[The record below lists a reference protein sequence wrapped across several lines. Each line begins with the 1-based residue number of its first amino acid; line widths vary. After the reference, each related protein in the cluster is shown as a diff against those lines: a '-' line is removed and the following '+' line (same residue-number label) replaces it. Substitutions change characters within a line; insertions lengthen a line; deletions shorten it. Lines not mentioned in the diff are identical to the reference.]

1 MERII
6 DMDPTL
12 TTLPTHGIR
21 TDLYEAL
28 LKKEK
33 TIAVVGLGYVGLPLA
48 LEFAGRMR
56 VIGFDVKK
64 SRVDQLN
71 QHFDAASQINTDGF
85 LDKDIQFSS
94 DPEILRAAHL
104 FIVAVPTAVD
114 DHKVPDL
121 KPLFSASETIARYL
135 KPGDYVVFE
144 STTYPGCTEEECI
157 PRLEAG
163 SGLQLNADFKVGY
176 SPERIDPGNREKGV
190 ADILKIVSGSDPEAL
205 ETLAKVYGD
214 IIKAGI
220 YKAPS
225 IRVAEAAKVIE
236 NTQRDLNISLMNEL
250 SILFD
255 RLGIDTQEVLRA
267 AGTKWNFAR
276 FTPGL
281 VGGHCIAVDPYYLLH
296 KARQSGY
303 DPQVILSGRRVN
315 DSMPGHIA
323 KKLVQ
328 TLIRRGK
335 TPQHSRVLVMGVAFK
350 ENVPDIRNSRVVDLV
365 QELRDF
371 KVSVDIIDPLADPAD
386 VRKEYGL
393 ELHARPQGPY
403 DAIVVAVGHQ
413 QFRDLDHGYFRA
425 LSASEP
431 ILFDLKA
438 LYPRDRFEPE
448 FEYWRL

>member
-1 MERII
+1 M
-6 DMDPTL
+6 
-12 TTLPTHGIR
+12 
-21 TDLYEAL
+21 YEAL
-28 LKKEK
+28 LRKEK
-33 TIAVVGLGYVGLPLA
+33 TIAVIGLGYVGLPLA
-48 LEFAGRMR
+48 LEFAGSMQ
-56 VIGFDVKK
+56 VLGFDVKQ
-64 SRVDQLN
+64 SRVDELN
-71 QHFDAASQINTDGF
+71 RQYDSARQVSEEHFLQ
-85 LDKDIQFSS
+85 KDIRFTA
-94 DPEILRAAHL
+94 DPAALQNAH
-104 FIVAVPTAVD
+104 FYIVAVPTAVD

-121 KPLFSASETIARYL
+121 RPLYNASETIARYL

-163 SGLQLNADFKVGY
+163 SGLRLNTDFKVGY

-190 ADILKIVSGSDPEAL
+190 ADILKIVSGSDAESL
-205 ETLAKVYGD
+205 YTVAKVYGD

-220 YKAPS
+220 YEAPS
-225 IRVAEAAKVIE
+225 IKVAEAAKVIE

-255 RLGIDTQEVLRA
+255 RLGLDTQEVLKA

-276 FTPGL
+276 YTPGL

-296 KARQSGY
+296 KARQLGY

-315 DSMPGHIA
+315 DGMPAHIA
-323 KKLVQ
+323 KKIVQ

-335 TPQHSRVLVMGVAFK
+335 TPQHSRVLVMGIAFK

-365 QELRDF
+365 EELRDF
-371 KVSVDIIDPLADPAD
+371 NISVDIIDPLADPAD
-386 VRKEYGL
+386 VRREYGL
-393 ELHARPQGPY
+393 EVLDQPRGLY
-403 DAIVVAVGHQ
+403 DAIVVAVGHHA
-413 QFRDLDHGYFRA
+413 FRSLLPVYFKN
-425 LSASEP
+425 LSNQEP

-438 LYPRDRFEPE
+438 LYDRTLFEPE

>member
-1 MERII
+1 MEK
-6 DMDPTL
+6 TVE
-12 TTLPTHGIR
+12 LPTVKKKIVPDMTPGM
-21 TDLYEAL
+21 YEAL
-28 LKKEK
+28 LRKEK
-33 TIAVVGLGYVGLPLA
+33 TIAVIGLGYVGLPLA
-48 LEFAGRMR
+48 LEFAGRMQ
-56 VIGFDVKK
+56 VLGFDVKQ
-64 SRVDQLN
+64 SRVDELN
-71 QHFDAASQINTDGF
+71 RRFDSARQVSEEHFQQ
-85 LDKDIQFSS
+85 KDIRFTA
-94 DPEILRAAHL
+94 DPATLQNAH
-104 FIVAVPTAVD
+104 FYIVAVPTAVD

-121 KPLFSASETIARYL
+121 RPLYNASETIARYL

-163 SGLQLNADFKVGY
+163 SGLRLNTDFKVGY

-190 ADILKIVSGSDPEAL
+190 ADILKIVSGSDEESL
-205 ETLAKVYGD
+205 FTVAKVYGD

-220 YKAPS
+220 YEAPS
-225 IRVAEAAKVIE
+225 IKVAEAAKVIE

-255 RLGIDTQEVLRA
+255 RLGLDTQEVLKA

-276 FTPGL
+276 YTPGL

-296 KARQSGY
+296 KARQLGY

-315 DSMPGHIA
+315 DGMPAHIA

-335 TPQHSRVLVMGVAFK
+335 TPQHSRILVMGIAFK

-365 QELRDF
+365 EELRDF
-371 KVSVDIIDPLADPAD
+371 KISVDIIDPLADPAD
-386 VRKEYGL
+386 VRREYGL
-393 ELHARPQGPY
+393 EVLDQPRDHY
-403 DAIVVAVGHQ
+403 DAIVVAVGHNA
-413 QFRDLDHGYFRA
+413 FRSLLPAYFKDL
-425 LSASEP
+425 SNQEP

-438 LYPRDRFEPE
+438 LYDRRLFEPE